1 MSRAGTGLR
10 PRSSAGTPPVRRKT
24 HRIGGMHLPAPQPS
38 TTDMNLASLLE
49 CARPMKPNEIL
60 PPEKGREVAKE
71 LGIPY
76 YETSVGA
83 VRYQEC
89 LRQRHPGS
97 AYLPPAPAVL
107 EVPPPQC
114 AAAPATGTFPA
125 PQAAAPAHC
134 GARPRLQQRG
144 VPCPPPGGPAVCRRH
159 PCASGA
165 GAHLRPQDLPLHILL
180 QVLRPVPHGPE

>member
-49 CARPMKPNEIL
+49 RARPMNPNEIL

-83 VRYQEC
+83 VRYQGC
-89 LRQRHPGS
+89 LRQRPSGQRLSPAGTCSSGS
-97 AYLPPAPAVL
+97 PTSAMCRSPCYRHLSCPPSRRPCSLWCPTPPPAARSALPTSWRTRCVQMSSLCLRSGCASSPTRSTSPH
-107 EVPPPQC
+107 PPPSSTTC
-114 AAAPATGTFPA
+114 SSWT
-125 PQAAAPAHC
+125 
-134 GARPRLQQRG
+134 
-144 VPCPPPGGPAVCRRH
+144 
-159 PCASGA
+159 
-165 GAHLRPQDLPLHILL
+165 
-180 QVLRPVPHGPE
+180 